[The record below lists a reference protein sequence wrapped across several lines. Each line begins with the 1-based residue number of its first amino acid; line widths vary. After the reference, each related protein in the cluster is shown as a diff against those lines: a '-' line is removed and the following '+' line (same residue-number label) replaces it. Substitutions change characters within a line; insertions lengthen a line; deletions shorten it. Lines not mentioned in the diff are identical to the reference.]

1 MAYTQSINTE
11 TKLIGELG
19 LNNLI
24 SSTAGLPLPNV
35 NPLLLPN
42 VFEHQSSLNQTT
54 HA

>member
-24 SSTAGLPLPNV
+24 SSTAGLSPSGTSLKHHYRCTLPS
-35 NPLLLPN
+35 LL
-42 VFEHQSSLNQTT
+42 
-54 HA
+54 